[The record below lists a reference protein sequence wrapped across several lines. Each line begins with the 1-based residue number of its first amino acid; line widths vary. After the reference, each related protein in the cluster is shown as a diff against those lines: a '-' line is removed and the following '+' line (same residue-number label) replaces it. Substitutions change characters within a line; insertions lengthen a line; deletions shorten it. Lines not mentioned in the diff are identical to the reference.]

1 MWNPHLY
8 QENHAFVWEH
18 GHGVL
23 EWLDPRPGERILDVG
38 CGTGQLA
45 AGVAETGA
53 KVIGLDASDA
63 MIDQARRNYP
73 GLEFVTGDVRTMT
86 YSREFD
92 AVYSNAA
99 LHWVREAD
107 TAARAMA
114 AALKPGGRLVVELG
128 GQGNIASLL
137 QVVYQAL
144 EEMGV
149 ANPAHLNPWHFPS
162 IGAYCSQLE
171 SAGLTVR
178 QAMLFPR
185 PTPLD
190 GGAGALA
197 RWFAMFGD
205 AFTRELS
212 EDSREQ
218 FLRLVE
224 ARAAHT
230 LLRDGVWVVDYRRLR
245 VFAVKE

>member
-8 QENHAFVWEH
+8 QENHTFVWEH
-18 GHGVL
+18 GRGVL
-23 EWLDPRPGERILDVG
+23 DWLAPQPGERILDVG

-45 AGVAETGA
+45 ATVAEVGA
-53 KVIGLDASDA
+53 KIVGLDASQP

-73 GLEFVTGDVRTMT
+73 GLEFITGDVRTMAF
-86 YSREFD
+86 SQEFD
-92 AVYSNAA
+92 AVYSNAV
-99 LHWVREAD
+99 LHWVHEAAQ
-107 TAARAMA
+107 AAHAMA
-114 AALKPGGRLVVELG
+114 TALKPGGRLVVELG
-128 GQGNIASLL
+128 GQGNIAALL
-137 QVVYQAL
+137 DVVYQAL

-149 ANPAHLNPWHFPS
+149 ANPAHLNPWYFPS
-162 IGAYCSQLE
+162 LGAYCSQLE
-171 SAGLTVR
+171 TAGLEVR

-190 GGAGALA
+190 GGAGALSN
-197 RWFAMFGD
+197 WFAMFGN

-224 ARAAHT
+224 ARAAHE
-230 LLRDGVWVVDYRRLR
+230 LLHDGVWIVDYRRLR